1 MSSQKKNDQRSPFEK
16 KIAEKKEKAAEQE
29 EKDIQEEYIRARALK
44 EWPTV
49 KHLNQ
54 ALRYL
59 EVFAQLM
66 KIKPFLAWMK
76 KHIEI
81 HDQVNHQ
88 EKTIDTF
95 VVYKDE
101 TQEIHAH
108 DIPDDAPPDQ
118 NLIRCPGCGV
128 LFDANVRAPVI
139 QLATSIPKDLTPPTK
154 KE

>member
-1 MSSQKKNDQRSPFEK
+1 MSHGNNNRRSPFERK
-16 KIAEKKEKAAEQE
+16 MAEKKERTA
-29 EKDIQEEYIRARALK
+29 QEEYIRDRAIH
-44 EWPTV
+44 EWPTL
-49 KHLNQ
+49 KQFTQ

-76 KHIEI
+76 THIEI
-81 HDQVNHQ
+81 HDQVDHQ
-88 EKTIDTF
+88 KKSIDTF

-101 TQEIHAH
+101 NQEIKASEV
-108 DIPDDAPPDQ
+108 PDNEPPDQ

-139 QLATSIPKDLTPPTK
+139 QLATSIPKDVPPPTK